1 MEKSRGKDR
10 FSFESPDIAYVKFRL
25 EKGPNKDEVRTLN
38 IIDSSKS
45 GLALLIT
52 EKDADLLEILEEGDK
67 LVDLSFF
74 GIGAKIK
81 EDGVVKRISKIK
93 EGKFKGSYILGVE
106 APDI

>member
-10 FSFESPDIAYVKFRL
+10 FSYEKPDFAYVKFRL
-25 EKGPNKDEVRTLN
+25 EKVPNEVRTLN

-52 EKDADLLEILEEGDK
+52 EKDADLLEILKEGDK

-74 GIGAKIK
+74 SIGAKIK
-81 EDGVVKRISKIK
+81 EDGVVRHMSKIK
-93 EGKFKGSYILGVE
+93 EGKFKGSYLLGVE